1 MQMFIWAQFDP
12 KLVVPII
19 MLIAVII
26 LKLGVRA
33 VKNPESGL
41 YKVYSVSLAIIRYPL
56 WIFTAFIG
64 AALLVIGAAS
74 GVGEFVVGC
83 IGVGSF
89 LLFVGLMGIRNAFR
103 SKKSEKDE

>member
-1 MQMFIWAQFDP
+1 MFIWAQLDMGI
-12 KLVVPII
+12 VGII
-19 MLIAVII
+19 GMLIAVIV

-33 VKNPESGL
+33 AKNPESGL

-64 AALLVIGAAS
+64 VALLVIGTAS

-89 LLFVGLMGIRNAFR
+89 LLFVGLMGIRNAFK

>member
-1 MQMFIWAQFDP
+1 MFIWAQLDP
-12 KLVVPII
+12 QLVVPII